1 LEIRNIP
8 QSYRSFDRG
17 ERDGRKMT
25 KGGLDDS
32 ILKWSE
38 SQSRLATVRSSTS
51 AISIPSATV
60 KLEKKVEEIY
70 SKYFGG
76 EYNGQQEK
84 YIKVGLLLDLSS
96 ENNSFEEDPI
106 STSLKDK
113 PIFVSAGSWQGSSQP
128 F

>member
-1 LEIRNIP
+1 
-8 QSYRSFDRG
+8 
-17 ERDGRKMT
+17 MT

-76 EYNGQQEK
+76 EYNGQ
-84 YIKVGLLLDLSS
+84 
-96 ENNSFEEDPI
+96 
-106 STSLKDK
+106 
-113 PIFVSAGSWQGSSQP
+113 
-128 F
+128 